1 MNRNRKLYIKKRDLS
16 WSFYVGT
23 FPGPARQVVFAPC
36 TFRWWPAKWSS
47 SKCQSFATSFC
58 GILGKMTWYRAFLL
72 KESETGSS
80 LNALHRSPDH
90 SSIRIRHVL
99 MFSFGIIVRV
109 LYLNLQRLFG
119 PLHSPSSLFMTL
131 MISMLIMND
140 SSSLSFSASFSP
152 VGSPHLKEETDLASL
167 PVEPGSIE
175 VGASIWPFW
184 FWWECWAWFVCEPA
198 PWRLMP
204 IKSASEKRIDRA
216 ERLDPVEDLEAPWP
230 ARPSLP
236 RRGLS
241 TRQLLILPACS
252 NSSCSRPISEQLK
265 WKVVSSTEHQLA
277 CCLLSAHWGAAD
289 AAQSRC
295 QHRPHKDLKPLPSNA
310 PLLLPSPNIG
320 NIRHIGCG
328 CTYQYSV
335 RANQPTLWVIF
346 SKIFFSISS
355 PIPLSFLLIIFQ
367 IQKVSRR
374 WPGWRLNP
382 TDQLYTTSFAQRLK
396 LCSGAFSST
405 AWNWKHWICFI
416 VYSWLGISRWV

>member
-1 MNRNRKLYIKKRDLS
+1 
-16 WSFYVGT
+16 
-23 FPGPARQVVFAPC
+23 
-36 TFRWWPAKWSS
+36 
-47 SKCQSFATSFC
+47 
-58 GILGKMTWYRAFLL
+58 MTWYRAFLL

-99 MFSFGIIVRV
+99 MFSFGIIVSA
-109 LYLNLQRLFG
+109 LFE
-119 PLHSPSSLFMTL
+119 PSKIIWSPP
-131 MISMLIMND
+131 
-140 SSSLSFSASFSP
+140 FSIIIIHDADDINVDYEWLVIIVIFSIILP
-152 VGSPHLKEETDLASL
+152 PHLKEETDLASL

-204 IKSASEKRIDRA
+204 IKSAKEKRIDRA

-265 WKVVSSTEHQLA
+265 WEKVSSTEHQLA

-346 SKIFFSISS
+346 STKKFYFFSNPAFLPPNHLSDPKGEPQVAGLAVKSNRSAFTQPALHNGWSCAVVHS
-355 PIPLSFLLIIFQ
+355 PQLHGTESTGFASLYILGWEYHDDG
-367 IQKVSRR
+367 VG
-374 WPGWRLNP
+374 WAMDGWRVEAKDLGVGGGGRGVEQVSAPLKMKIASAHQP
-382 TDQLYTTSFAQRLK
+382 TSYSLQS
-396 LCSGAFSST
+396 SFSSSL
-405 AWNWKHWICFI
+405 NWMFH
-416 VYSWLGISRWV
+416 GIAHS

>member
-1 MNRNRKLYIKKRDLS
+1 
-16 WSFYVGT
+16 
-23 FPGPARQVVFAPC
+23 
-36 TFRWWPAKWSS
+36 
-47 SKCQSFATSFC
+47 
-58 GILGKMTWYRAFLL
+58 MTWYRAFLL

-99 MFSFGIIVRV
+99 MFSFGIIWYQCWLWMARHHCHF
-109 LYLNLQRLFG
+109 QH
-119 PLHSPSSLFMTL
+119 HSPS
-131 MISMLIMND
+131 
-140 SSSLSFSASFSP
+140 
-152 VGSPHLKEETDLASL
+152 HLKEETDLASL

-204 IKSASEKRIDRA
+204 IKSAKEKRIDRA

-346 SKIFFSISS
+346 STKKI
-355 PIPLSFLLIIFQ
+355 LFLLQ
-367 IQKVSRR
+367 SRF
-374 WPGWRLNP
+374 P
-382 TDQLYTTSFAQRLK
+382 
-396 LCSGAFSST
+396 SS
-405 AWNWKHWICFI
+405 
-416 VYSWLGISRWV
+416 